1 MIWQKEREASLSRV
15 KNQKIKQAFG
25 VKFSK
30 TRDQPKINPQT
41 QLTKK
46 ISKISKLG
54 KKSKIKPT

>member
-46 ISKISKLG
+46 ILNFQNWG
-54 KKSKIKPT
+54 KKAK